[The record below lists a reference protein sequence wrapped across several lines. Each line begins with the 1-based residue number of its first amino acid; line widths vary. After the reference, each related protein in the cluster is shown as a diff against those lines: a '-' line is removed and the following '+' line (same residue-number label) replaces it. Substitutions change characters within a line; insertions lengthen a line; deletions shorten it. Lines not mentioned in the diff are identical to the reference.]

1 MFATTRWSLVH
12 AAGGLRSSVA
22 REALGTLCETY
33 WYPLYAY
40 ARRRGCA
47 PPDAEDRVQAFFAG
61 VLTDGVFAA
70 ADPSRGR
77 FRSFL
82 LKSFQ
87 NFLHAEHRRDAAIK
101 RGGGRTVQSLDA
113 AQAEERYRL
122 EPAESET
129 PERLFERNW
138 ALTLLQTTLSQV
150 QGEYAEKGQGKL
162 YAALEAHLR
171 QDREQLPYAE
181 LATSL
186 GLTEEAVKSAAH
198 RLRKRY
204 RELLRSAI
212 ADTLADAGDV
222 DDELRLLL
230 RAVAGAV

>member
-12 AAGGLRSSVA
+12 AAGGVRGSVA

-47 PPDAEDRVQAFFAG
+47 PADAEDRVQSFFAG
-61 VLTDGVFAA
+61 VLSNGVFTA

-87 NFLHAEHRRDAAIK
+87 NFLHAEHRRDAALK
-101 RGGGRTVQSLDA
+101 RGGDRTVQSLDSA
-113 AQAEERYRL
+113 RAEERYRL
-122 EPAESET
+122 EPAEVDT

-138 ALTLLQTTLSQV
+138 ALTLLETTLAQV
-150 QGEYAEKGQGKL
+150 RDEYAASGQGTL
-162 YAALEAHLR
+162 HAALEAHLR
-171 QDREQLPYAE
+171 QDQNQAPYAE
-181 LATSL
+181 VAGTL

-204 RELLRSAI
+204 RELLRSAV
-212 ADTLADAGDV
+212 ADTLAHAGDV
-222 DDELRLLL
+222 DDELRWLLQ
-230 RAVAGAV
+230 AVG

>member
-12 AAGGLRSSVA
+12 AAGGVRSSVA

-40 ARRRGCA
+40 ARRRGCTA
-47 PPDAEDRVQAFFAG
+47 VDAEDRIQAFFAFVLEDG
-61 VLTDGVFAA
+61 VLSA
-70 ADPSRGR
+70 ADPLRGR

-87 NFLHAEHRRDAAIK
+87 NFLHAEHRRDVAVK
-101 RGGGRTVQSLDA
+101 RGGGTVQSLDVV
-113 AQAEERYRL
+113 RYRL
-122 EPAESET
+122 EPVDAET

-138 ALTLLQTTLSQV
+138 ALAVLQTTLSQV
-150 QGEYAEKGQGKL
+150 RCEYADNGQATL
-162 YAALEAHLR
+162 HAALEAHLQ
-171 QDREQLPYAE
+171 QDREQVPYAE
-181 LATSL
+181 LAASL
-186 GLTEEAVKSAAH
+186 GLTEEAIKSAAH

-204 RELLRSAI
+204 RELLRSAV

-222 DDELRLLL
+222 DDELRLLFQ
-230 RAVAGAV
+230 AVARAS